1 MGECSRPPMGP
12 ADTTVGAWRCDSP
25 PPPGMSGLQRPF
37 TWPVRRLTLKEYPAS
52 VPRSHKEAHRRWSP
66 QHRGTPAGGADREP
80 GGAPAGPPRLPS
92 EATPEADPAHE
103 PGHGLRAH
111 ATSRSDR
118 ECSQAPDSAA
128 ARRHPRHGRRSGAAL
143 SSKPR
148 YRRIPDVSGQAPTVA
163 ARARVFSCRYL
174 YTADR
179 LRRSVAPDRRPA
191 PAPSLSE
198 EVA

>member
-12 ADTTVGAWRCDSP
+12 ANTSVRVWRCDSP
-25 PPPGMSGLQRPF
+25 RLPGMSGLQRPF
-37 TWPVRRLTLKEYPAS
+37 TWPGRRRTLKEYPAS
-52 VPRSHKEAHRRWSP
+52 PPRSHQEAHRQGSP
-66 QHRGTPAGGADREP
+66 QHRGSPAGRANREP

-92 EATPEADPAHE
+92 EAPPEADPAHE
-103 PGHGLRAH
+103 PGRGLRAH

-128 ARRHPRHGRRSGAAL
+128 ARRHPRDGRRSGGAS

-148 YRRIPDVSGQAPTVA
+148 YRRIPDVSEQAPTVA
-163 ARARVFSCRYL
+163 ARARVFSCRYP